1 MEAPRDLCLTKDQ
14 VLCEFGSPESAVVF
28 HRKGQVITPQE
39 DLLYGVTAYLE
50 RTTRERERA
59 ERKRVLAEAKAVEFA
74 TVENKALVGPLESKP
89 DERVLVEESP
99 IEARRRRGSQP

>member
-59 ERKRVLAEAKAVEFA
+59 ERIATSIKQLRARTEPRDEAAGA
-74 TVENKALVGPLESKP
+74 P
-89 DERVLVEESP
+89 R
-99 IEARRRRGSQP
+99 